1 MPRIPQ
7 GIRIAG
13 LCGAQPKGLLAVQSP
28 RRLAARTARR
38 GTPGLIASGPGL
50 SMPRLEKRHWQFSA
64 ESRCADGAEFAA
76 NLIRAEIAQPE
87 DWVATRNI
95 PKFLNRALCRVVGDR
110 QSKIDYSF
118 DISISL
124 GPTPFNWRNDEE
136 VDPRRILLTFRVV
149 STVSWVNLA
158 PALEMLR
165 AEHDLLPTIF
175 YHWLDD
181 SLSRWFRV
189 YDVQEARWRWEMW
202 SDAREEDEAERK
214 EECALAGMPYE
225 PACLEEPK
233 LPAYIRTRARRIP
246 VDISTLTR
254 SPKAT
259 RLMQAARNLYRISRR
274 AQHPSFDNR
283 DREDLFPDTDPAIPL
298 IALAFGEHDVITEL
312 LNMEL
317 ETAGQVELEPWPIFK
332 MDGTDPG
339 SIRRAFRCA
348 RVALDTLEAG
358 SLVLSLVPGFEP
370 LTKHNPFGG

>member
-1 MPRIPQ
+1 
-7 GIRIAG
+7 
-13 LCGAQPKGLLAVQSP
+13 
-28 RRLAARTARR
+28 
-38 GTPGLIASGPGL
+38 
-50 SMPRLEKRHWQFSA
+50 MPRLEKHHWQFSA

-76 NLIRAEIAQPE
+76 NLIQADVAGPQ
-87 DWVATRNI
+87 DWAATRDI
-95 PKFLNRALCRVVGDR
+95 SKFLNRTLCRFVGDR
-110 QSKIDYSF
+110 RPRIDYSF

-124 GPTPFNWRNDEE
+124 GPTPSNWRNQEE
-136 VDPRRILLTFRVV
+136 VDPRRVLLTFRVA

-189 YDVQEARWRWEMW
+189 YDVREARWRWEMW
-202 SDAREEDEAERK
+202 SDVREEDEAERK

-225 PACLEEPK
+225 PSVLLEEPK
-233 LPAYIRTRARRIP
+233 LPAYIGTKPKRTPI
-246 VDISTLTR
+246 DISVFAHTPETI
-254 SPKAT
+254 
-259 RLMQAARNLYRISRR
+259 RLMQAAQELYRISRDAHR
-274 AQHPSFDNR
+274 PNFDHR
-283 DREDLFPDTDPAIPL
+283 DREDLFPDSDPAIPL

-348 RVALDTLEAG
+348 RVALDTLEAA
-358 SLVLSLVPGFEP
+358 SLVLSLVPGFEL